1 MKDKHDDHFT
11 CRIAAMGD
19 RLEPLLSSET
29 FASVFADGSKNFAI
43 ATMQAYCAS
52 RGEVLHISDADVVG
66 GFLMGQIQSFQ
77 ASIAW
82 LYLGLQPSFRA
93 NQNKGK
99 PALSYLD
106 ALKIITHLKVNVFL
120 HSR

>member
-1 MKDKHDDHFT
+1 VY
-11 CRIAAMGD
+11 GLW
-19 RLEPLLSSET
+19 RLLKFAVTNAVLFCMLYSSSASALALPLLRC
-29 FASVFADGSKNFAI
+29 FRDAI
-43 ATMQAYCAS
+43 VDRVRC
-52 RGEVLHISDADVVG
+52 DVVG

-106 ALKIITHLKVNVFL
+106 ALKIINHLKVNVFL

>member
-1 MKDKHDDHFT
+1 MCMVFGA
-11 CRIAAMGD
+11 CLNL
-19 RLEPLLSSET
+19 RLQMQFFFVCYSSSASALALPLLRC
-29 FASVFADGSKNFAI
+29 FRDAI
-43 ATMQAYCAS
+43 VDRVRC
-52 RGEVLHISDADVVG
+52 DVVG

-106 ALKIITHLKVNVFL
+106 ALKIINHLKVNVFL